1 MEIRDPYHAPESRVA
16 AELPEERL
24 AIEAA
29 GRWRRFFN
37 WAIDYA
43 VLKVF
48 WTTVGVLYLVWCVSR
63 GEDPMEA
70 ALRYRQTPTGWVY
83 VYALSTIM
91 AYYVVMEGLFGFT
104 VGKLVTGTRVVN
116 AQGGRP
122 TFGQA
127 FGRTLCRLIPFEP
140 FSLFFSKDGEVRGW
154 HDSVPKTWVVRR
166 RR

>member
-1 MEIRDPYHAPESRVA
+1 MSSFFGG
-16 AELPEERL
+16 L
-24 AIEAA
+24 
-29 GRWRRFFN
+29 RFG
-37 WAIDYA
+37 A
-43 VLKVF
+43 VG
-48 WTTVGVLYLVWCVSR
+48 TR
-63 GEDPMEA
+63 A
-70 ALRYRQTPTGWVY
+70 ALLRRGRQDAALDMPALTPVSYTHLDVY
-83 VYALSTIM
+83 KRQLL
-91 AYYVVMEGLFGFT
+91 YYVPMEGLFGFT

-122 TFGQA
+122 TWGQA